1 MFKKPHEYSRM
12 VTVHRCPECGEPMVS
27 MGYKFRAPKS
37 ADSHQW
43 ERIESAIREGRE
55 WELPTVRKQKPKLTL
70 DPKLRIGLGI
80 YGKRRTKKPA
90 S

>member
-1 MFKKPHEYSRM
+1 M
-12 VTVHRCPECGEPMVS
+12 VF
-27 MGYKFRAPKS
+27 MGYKFRAPRS

-43 ERIESAIREGRE
+43 ERIESAIREERE
-55 WELPTVRKQKPKLTL
+55 WEIPTVRKQKPKPKL

-80 YGKRRTKKPA
+80 YGKRRAKKPA

>member
-1 MFKKPHEYSRM
+1 M
-12 VTVHRCPECGEPMVS
+12 VF
-27 MGYKFRAPKS
+27 MGYKFRAPRS

-43 ERIESAIREGRE
+43 ERIESAILEERE
-55 WELPTVRKQKPKLTL
+55 WEIPTVRKQKPKPKL

-80 YGKRRTKKPA
+80 YGKRRAKKPA